1 MVGDGQAA
9 EDGAMTSYIQQGT
22 RAKSA
27 IEAALM
33 AQKGITGTQNVLQG
47 QRGFFNAYEPDP
59 NLEALTSGLGRIFRG
74 LDLSVKL
81 HSSCRL
87 THEAIDAA
95 QMFRNGGLKPDQI
108 DLVTVRVNDQC
119 YGLVCQPLN
128 LKHNPKTSVEA
139 QFSLPFTVATAF
151 IKGDV
156 FIDEVSERMLKNREI
171 LELTQRIMPT
181 MDPNCN
187 TGTSVGSLIMEVKTR
202 SGETLFR
209 RVDYPRGNPKNPA
222 SMDDCI
228 KKFRKCNN
236 YSARPFP
243 KVQIDHIV
251 ELVNDLEKVED
262 VTFLTNLLTPKA

>member
-1 MVGDGQAA
+1 
-9 EDGAMTSYIQQGT
+9 
-22 RAKSA
+22 
-27 IEAALM
+27 
-33 AQKGITGTQNVLQG
+33 
-47 QRGFFNAYEPDP
+47 
-59 NLEALTSGLGRIFRG
+59 
-74 LDLSVKL
+74 
-81 HSSCRL
+81 
-87 THEAIDAA
+87 
-95 QMFRNGGLKPDQI
+95 
-108 DLVTVRVNDQC
+108 
-119 YGLVCQPLN
+119 
-128 LKHNPKTSVEA
+128 
-139 QFSLPFTVATAF
+139 
-151 IKGDV
+151 
-156 FIDEVSERMLKNREI
+156 MLKNREI

-243 KVQIDHIV
+243 NVQIDHIV

>member
-1 MVGDGQAA
+1 MGIAYSQMVGDGQAA

-128 LKHNPKTSVEA
+128 PTQPQDLGRNNSA
-139 QFSLPFTVATAF
+139 SLLQ
-151 IKGDV
+151 G
-156 FIDEVSERMLKNREI
+156 SSLH
-171 LELTQRIMPT
+171 QR
-181 MDPNCN
+181 
-187 TGTSVGSLIMEVKTR
+187 
-202 SGETLFR
+202 R
-209 RVDYPRGNPKNPA
+209 RVY
-222 SMDDCI
+222 
-228 KKFRKCNN
+228 
-236 YSARPFP
+236 
-243 KVQIDHIV
+243 
-251 ELVNDLEKVED
+251 
-262 VTFLTNLLTPKA
+262 